1 VTWGCAGDPV
11 CDVPWIVFT
20 QNAIDLLNH
29 FHQTIPILFELDLL
43 AKAFQTFI
51 IATRHGSPRDFSS
64 RRGRNTQGSDFGVS
78 FQGQV
83 GIRGRDCRL
92 LPQPFVNLFQRNLFE
107 MQFSPFFFFKSPLL
121 DKPNRLGLIRV
132 TSLSA
137 R

>member
-64 RRGRNTQGSDFGVS
+64 RRGRNTKVRISESVFKGRSEFEVETAAFFLNPSSTS
-78 FQGQV
+78 FNETCLKCSF
-83 GIRGRDCRL
+83 RRFSSSSHRSWT
-92 LPQPFVNLFQRNLFE
+92 NLT
-107 MQFSPFFFFKSPLL
+107 
-121 DKPNRLGLIRV
+121 GL
-132 TSLSA
+132 A
-137 R
+137 